1 MLLKR
6 RLYRYQSQ
14 EMFLFRVRSTA
25 VGAAAGQIIR
35 EAALANT
42 RPALAQLL
50 VDFPRATVALAAGTH
65 RPWISR
71 YLTGLGATVLVAN
84 PRKLHAISRSERKC
98 DPAMP
103 RGSPVSP
110 GWILSCSIPSSTAP
124 PRPSMI
130 CWGLNCAPPWCA
142 RASTSSTPSVSPSRA
157 SAIPSAIRRVN
168 HSTRPCWPT
177 FPPIVSRW
185 FNRCSPSWPR

>member
-1 MLLKR
+1 MKT
-6 RLYRYQSQ
+6 QIQTPS
-14 EMFLFRVRSTA
+14 VVSTSTPAA
-25 VGAAAGQIIR
+25 VSVPPCVIGLDLGDRAHHVCVLDAAGQIIR

-110 GWILSCSIPSSTAP
+110 GWILSCSIPSSTVP
-124 PRPSMI
+124 PRPNTI
-130 CWGLNCAPPWCA
+130 CW
-142 RASTSSTPSVSPSRA
+142 V
-157 SAIPSAIRRVN
+157 
-168 HSTRPCWPT
+168 
-177 FPPIVSRW
+177 
-185 FNRCSPSWPR
+185 